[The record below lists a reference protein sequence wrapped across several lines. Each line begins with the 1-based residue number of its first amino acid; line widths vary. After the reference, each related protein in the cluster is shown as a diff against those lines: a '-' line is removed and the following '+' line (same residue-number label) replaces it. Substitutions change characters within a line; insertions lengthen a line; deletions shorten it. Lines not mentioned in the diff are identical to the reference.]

1 MRNVLTRQALRW
13 TPVIAVVLAC
23 GCARDGRFFQR
34 LRQAIPVGY
43 TSQIPEDMACASCPA
58 AACAEGSETCPDAP
72 VVTGTRLGIRPGETA
87 VQRSLL
93 LQSRLSVAEEQ
104 NEVLATRVE
113 ELESGLR
120 DQGQRSPG
128 TTQEVRPVR
137 FLEQAQAIPS
147 SNAAGQ
153 EVARLTGDVAA
164 PHEILRSRR
173 AGDSVQLAA
182 HTAPF
187 PVSGPLPVSGPAVS
201 QGPAVSGSWL
211 GILPGSTATERLME
225 TAAKLRAVEQEKRT
239 LEAELSDLQSL
250 VRQQQEQLARST
262 DEVRASRQELSQ
274 LRALLERWKNDMEAL
289 RQKARDAEQENS
301 ETLHAVVAL
310 LQELLGEEVPR
321 TPDLQRPKQK

>member
-23 GCARDGRFFQR
+23 GCARDGRFLQR
-34 LRQAIPVGY
+34 LRQAIPIGH
-43 TSQIPEDMACASCPA
+43 TSEVCGDMACASCPTS
-58 AACAEGSETCPDAP
+58 ACVEGYDTCPDAP

-104 NEVLATRVE
+104 NEVLATRIE

-128 TTQEVRPVR
+128 TTPEVRPVR

-147 SNAAGQ
+147 SDAAGH
-153 EVARLTGDVAA
+153 EVARVTGDVAA
-164 PHEILRSRR
+164 QREILRPRR
-173 AGDSVQLAA
+173 GGESVQLAA
-182 HTAPF
+182 HTAPV
-187 PVSGPLPVSGPAVS
+187 PVSGPVVS

-239 LEAELSDLQSL
+239 LETELCDLQSL
-250 VRQQQEQLARST
+250 ARQQQEQLARST

-274 LRALLERWKNDMEAL
+274 LRTLLERWKNDMEAL

-310 LQELLGEEVPR
+310 LQELLGEDVPR